1 MIPPLGISL
10 VQNVN
15 CHLTGP
21 ATLQFKSS
29 RPHYKATKVPTYEK
43 SGSVC
48 DSWVVLLRGVQAALN
63 ILSRR
68 LCFSSV
74 FHLHSLWLA

>member
-1 MIPPLGISL
+1 MIPEAVKLPLNIIL
-10 VQNVN
+10 CVCVHQD
-15 CHLTGP
+15 T
-21 ATLQFKSS
+21 
-29 RPHYKATKVPTYEK
+29 TYEK
-43 SGSVC
+43 SGSAC
-48 DSWVVLLRGVQAALN
+48 DSWVVLLRGVQAVLI